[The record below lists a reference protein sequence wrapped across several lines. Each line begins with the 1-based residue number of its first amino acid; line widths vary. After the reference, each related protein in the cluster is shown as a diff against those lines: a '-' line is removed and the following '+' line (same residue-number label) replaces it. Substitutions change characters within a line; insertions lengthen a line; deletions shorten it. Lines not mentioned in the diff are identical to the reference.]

1 MPYIENN
8 GTKLFYEVEG
18 QGYPLFIHHGLSGHP
33 DSWRAE
39 GYVKTLAENNKLIL
53 LHARGHGRSDKP
65 HNPEAYSMKNM
76 VSDVTAVLDHLQ
88 IPKAH
93 FYGYSMGGRVGLATG
108 KYAPER
114 VSSLIIGGS
123 GLSEKDS
130 KDEKEDLL
138 SIIEYFDG
146 EQESVTRYE
155 EQGWPES
162 VEGWKQEKMLN
173 SDYDAYR
180 AYCNNHENIGLANFL
195 PTYSVPCLL
204 YAGTEDQV
212 HSKAKLCAEVMPCA
226 SFVSISGVDHGDG
239 FDKSELVLPHVTKF
253 LEKHNR

>member
-8 GTKLFYEVEG
+8 GIKLFYEVEG

-114 VSSLIIGGS
+114 FSSLIIGGS

-162 VEGWKQEKMLN
+162 FEGWKQEKMLN

-195 PTYSVPCLL
+195 PNYSVPCLL

-226 SFVSISGVDHGDG
+226 SFVSIPGVDHGDG
-239 FDKSELVLPHVTKF
+239 FDKSELVLPHITKF
-253 LEKHNR
+253 LEKHNP